1 MWEALAASTAA
12 FAATNVDDLF
22 VLMLLFGQAESR
34 LARRKICLG
43 QLLGLAVLTAASVAC
58 ALGLGVL
65 PKAWLRLLGLVPITL
80 GVRAW
85 LTRRGEDEQ
94 APSAVGLLS
103 TALLT
108 VANGGDNLGVYIPL
122 FAGFDGGQ
130 LTLCAGVFALMTLL
144 WCLLGA
150 RLASLPRVGAAIGKY
165 KAVLVPAVLIL
176 LGLYILLSV

>member
-1 MWEALAASTAA
+1 M
-12 FAATNVDDLF
+12 
-22 VLMLLFGQAESR
+22 
-34 LARRKICLG
+34 
-43 QLLGLAVLTAASVAC
+43 AC